1 MGGWTDGAGEQL
13 FARSLARSSLIFE
26 AGAAQVRKLPSCPS
40 LPLPISCLEAASE
53 RIARLLALYVTLMC
67 PTSPRQYHLLPHI
80 SMLFRHEGRIP

>member
-13 FARSLARSSLIFE
+13 FARSLACSSLIFE

-53 RIARLLALYVTLMC
+53 RIARLLALYVPLMYVSHV
-67 PTSPRQYHLLPHI
+67 PSAISSAAPHFDAISP
-80 SMLFRHEGRIP
+80 